1 MAGIYQ
7 NRKSNSEITKI
18 SNAWSTMMNPLR
30 NLTQTGI
37 QQLIENVKRG
47 NDVRLQ
53 VAFKEIEQQM
63 PIFGICLNKRLAGI
77 TSRKW
82 DIVPADDSPEAK
94 AQAEVVKKMFD
105 KSDTR
110 NIDGLTECLRHLGMA
125 SFRGRSVVKPFIN
138 DDNELYF
145 KNIENWNALAYN
157 NRLYWNPDADQ
168 GVNLRDDNTLQELTE
183 DEVVWI
189 SEERPI
195 DLPGLMIYLRQL
207 IGEDRWSMAVEKF
220 GIPPVVIT
228 APEGTPDQALDVW
241 YQRAI
246 QIWNG
251 GSGVLPPGAKVDT
264 LTDARG
270 QDPFSEY
277 VNHQM
282 EMIVLLACGEK
293 MTTLGGSTGLGSN
306 LADVQTQEFNNLVSY
321 DCKRISNAL
330 TRCAVAK
337 CVRRMFN
344 TDEIKC
350 RFSFVED
357 DNVLPEK
364 YIELARSLKD
374 MGVTIDIA
382 KLKELTGLSF
392 ISDEQSDIWQPAD
405 RNLNNE

>member
-1 MAGIYQ
+1 MAPYFNNKTNG
-7 NRKSNSEITKI
+7 EIAKI

-37 QQLIENVKRG
+37 QQLIDNIKRG
-47 NDVRLQ
+47 NDVKLQ

-82 DIVPADDSPEAK
+82 DIIPIDESAEAK
-94 AQAEVVKKMFD
+94 AQAETVKKMFD

-110 NIDGLTECLRHLGMA
+110 NLDGLTECLRHLGMA
-125 SFRGRSVVKPFIN
+125 AFRGRSVVKPFIN

-145 KNIENWNALAYN
+145 KNIENWNVLTYN

-168 GVNLRDDNTLQELTE
+168 GVDLRDNNTLEEISE
-183 DEVVWI
+183 DEVIWI
-189 SEERPI
+189 SDERPI

-241 YQRAI
+241 YNRAI

-264 LTDARG
+264 LSEARG

-282 EMIVLLACGEK
+282 DMIVLLACGEK
-293 MTTLGGSTGLGSN
+293 LTTLGGATGLGSN
-306 LADVQTQEFNNLVSY
+306 LADVQSQEFNNLVNY
-321 DCKRISNAL
+321 DCKRISNAMS
-330 TRCAVAK
+330 RCAVAK
-337 CVRRMFN
+337 CVRKMFN
-344 TDEIKC
+344 TDEVKC

-357 DNVLPEK
+357 EHISIKEYLE
-364 YIELARSLKD
+364 YATTLQQL
-374 MGVTIDIA
+374 GGTIDLQ
-382 KLKELTGLSF
+382 KLKELTKF
-392 ISDEQSDIWQPAD
+392 DILAD
-405 RNLNNE
+405 DVKDVWKPTIKDDQI

>member
-1 MAGIYQ
+1 MALYFNNKTDG
-7 NRKSNSEITKI
+7 EITKI

-37 QQLIENVKRG
+37 QQLIDNIKRG
-47 NDVRLQ
+47 NDVKLQ

-82 DIVPADDSPEAK
+82 DILPIDESAEAK
-94 AQAEVVKKMFD
+94 AQAETVKKMFD
-105 KSDTR
+105 KSDTL

-125 SFRGRSVVKPFIN
+125 AFRGRSVVKPFIN
-138 DDNELYF
+138 DNNELYF
-145 KNIENWNALAYN
+145 KNIENWNALTYN

-168 GVNLRDDNTLQELTE
+168 SVDLRDNNTLQELTE
-183 DEVVWI
+183 DEVIWI
-189 SEERPI
+189 NDERPI

-228 APEGTPDQALDVW
+228 APDGTPDQALDVW
-241 YQRAI
+241 YNRAI

-251 GSGVLPPGAKVDT
+251 GSGVLPPGARVDT
-264 LTDARG
+264 LSEARG

-293 MTTLGGSTGLGSN
+293 MTTLGGATGLGSN
-306 LADVQTQEFNNLVSY
+306 LADVQTQEFNNLVNY
-321 DCKRISNAL
+321 DCKRISNAM
-330 TRCAVAK
+330 TRCAVTK
-337 CVRRMFN
+337 CVRKMFN
-344 TDEIKC
+344 TDEVKC

-357 DNVLPEK
+357 ENISIKEYLE
-364 YIELARSLKD
+364 YATTLQQL
-374 MGVTIDIA
+374 GGTIDLQ
-382 KLKELTGLSF
+382 KLKELTKF
-392 ISDEQSDIWQPAD
+392 DILAD
-405 RNLNNE
+405 DVKDVWKPTIKDNEL

>member
-1 MAGIYQ
+1 MASYFNNKTNG
-7 NRKSNSEITKI
+7 EIAKI

-37 QQLIENVKRG
+37 QQLIDNIKRG
-47 NDVRLQ
+47 NDVKLQ

-82 DIVPADDSPEAK
+82 DIIPIDESAEAK
-94 AQAEVVKKMFD
+94 AQAETVKKMFD

-110 NIDGLTECLRHLGMA
+110 NLDGLTECLRHLGMA
-125 SFRGRSVVKPFIN
+125 AFRGRSVVKPFIN

-145 KNIENWNALAYN
+145 KNIENWNALTYN

-168 GVNLRDDNTLQELTE
+168 GVDLRDNNTLQELTE
-183 DEVVWI
+183 DEVIWI

-241 YQRAI
+241 YNRAI

-264 LTDARG
+264 LSEARG

-282 EMIVLLACGEK
+282 DMIVLLACGEK
-293 MTTLGGSTGLGSN
+293 MTTLGGATGLGSN
-306 LADVQTQEFNNLVSY
+306 LADVQTQEFANLVNY
-321 DCKRISNAL
+321 DCKRISNAM

-337 CVRRMFN
+337 CVRKMFN
-344 TDEIKC
+344 TDEVKC

-357 DNVLPEK
+357 EHISIKEYLE
-364 YIELARSLKD
+364 YATTLQQL
-374 MGVTIDIA
+374 GGTIDLQ
-382 KLKELTGLSF
+382 KLKELTKFDILADDVKDVWKPTIKG
-392 ISDEQSDIWQPAD
+392 DE
-405 RNLNNE
+405 

>member
-1 MAGIYQ
+1 MALYFNNKTDG
-7 NRKSNSEITKI
+7 EIAKI

-37 QQLIENVKRG
+37 QQLIDNIKRG
-47 NDVRLQ
+47 NDVKLQ

-82 DIVPADDSPEAK
+82 DILPIDESAEAK
-94 AQAEVVKKMFD
+94 AQAQTVKKMFD
-105 KSDTR
+105 KSDTL

-125 SFRGRSVVKPFIN
+125 AFRGRSVVKPFIN
-138 DDNELYF
+138 DNNELYF
-145 KNIENWNALAYN
+145 KNIENWNALTYN

-168 GVNLRDDNTLQELTE
+168 SVDLRDNNTLQELTE
-183 DEVVWI
+183 DEVIWI
-189 SEERPI
+189 NDERPI

-241 YQRAI
+241 YNRAI

-264 LTDARG
+264 LSEARG

-282 EMIVLLACGEK
+282 DMIVLLACGEK
-293 MTTLGGSTGLGSN
+293 MTTLGGPTGLGSN

-321 DCKRISNAL
+321 DCKRISNAM
-330 TRCAVAK
+330 TRCAVTK
-337 CVRRMFN
+337 CVRKMFN
-344 TDEIKC
+344 TDEVKC

-357 DNVLPEK
+357 EHISIKEYLE
-364 YIELARSLKD
+364 YATTLQQL
-374 MGVTIDIA
+374 GGTIDLQ
-382 KLKELTGLSF
+382 KLKELIKFDILADDVKDVWKPT
-392 ISDEQSDIWQPAD
+392 IKDEE
-405 RNLNNE
+405 L

>member
-1 MAGIYQ
+1 MAPYFNNKTNG
-7 NRKSNSEITKI
+7 EIAKI

-37 QQLIENVKRG
+37 QQLIDNIKRG
-47 NDVRLQ
+47 NDVKLQ

-82 DIVPADDSPEAK
+82 DIIPIDESAEAK
-94 AQAEVVKKMFD
+94 AQADTVKKMFD

-110 NIDGLTECLRHLGMA
+110 NLDGLTECLRHLGMA
-125 SFRGRSVVKPFIN
+125 AFRGRSVVKPFIN

-145 KNIENWNALAYN
+145 KNIENWNVLTYN

-168 GVNLRDDNTLQELTE
+168 GVDLRDNNTLEEISE
-183 DEVVWI
+183 DEVIWI
-189 SEERPI
+189 SDERPI

-241 YQRAI
+241 YNRAI

-264 LTDARG
+264 LSEARG

-282 EMIVLLACGEK
+282 DMIVLLACGEK
-293 MTTLGGSTGLGSN
+293 LTTLGGATGLGSN
-306 LADVQTQEFNNLVSY
+306 LADIQSQEFNNLVNY
-321 DCKRISNAL
+321 DCKRISNAMS
-330 TRCAVAK
+330 RCAVAK
-337 CVRRMFN
+337 CVRKMFN
-344 TDEIKC
+344 TDEVKC

-357 DNVLPEK
+357 EHISIKEYLE
-364 YIELARSLKD
+364 YATTLQQL
-374 MGVTIDIA
+374 GGTIDLQ
-382 KLKELTGLSF
+382 KLKELTKF
-392 ISDEQSDIWQPAD
+392 DILAD
-405 RNLNNE
+405 DVKDVWKPTIKDDQL

>member
-1 MAGIYQ
+1 MASYFNNKTNG
-7 NRKSNSEITKI
+7 EIAKI

-37 QQLIENVKRG
+37 QQLIDNVKRG
-47 NDVRLQ
+47 NDVKLQ

-63 PIFGICLNKRLAGI
+63 PIFGICINKRLAGI

-82 DIVPADDSPEAK
+82 DIIPIDESAEAK
-94 AQAEVVKKMFD
+94 AQAETVKKMFD
-105 KSDTR
+105 KADTL
-110 NIDGLTECLRHLGMA
+110 NLDGLTECLRHLGLA
-125 SFRGRSVVKPFIN
+125 AFRGRSVVKPFIN
-138 DDNELYF
+138 ENNELYF
-145 KNIENWNALAYN
+145 KNIENWNALTYN

-168 GVNLRDDNTLQELTE
+168 SVDLRDNNTLEEISE
-183 DEVVWI
+183 DEVIWI
-189 SEERPI
+189 TDERPI

-241 YQRAI
+241 YNRAI

-264 LTDARG
+264 LSEARG

-282 EMIVLLACGEK
+282 DMIVLLACGEK
-293 MTTLGGSTGLGSN
+293 MTTLGGPTGLGSN
-306 LADVQTQEFNNLVSY
+306 LADVQTQEFNNLVNY
-321 DCKRISNAL
+321 DCKRISNAM

-337 CVRRMFN
+337 CVRKMFN
-344 TDEIKC
+344 TDEVKC

-357 DNVLPEK
+357 ENISIKEYLEYVTTLQR
-364 YIELARSLKD
+364 L
-374 MGVTIDIA
+374 GGTIDLQ
-382 KLKELTGLSF
+382 KLKALTKFDILADDVKDVWKPT
-392 ISDEQSDIWQPAD
+392 IKDDE
-405 RNLNNE
+405 

>member
-1 MAGIYQ
+1 MASYFNNNKNKG
-7 NRKSNSEITKI
+7 EIAKI

-37 QQLIENVKRG
+37 QQLIDNIKRG
-47 NDVRLQ
+47 NDVKLQ

-82 DIVPADDSPEAK
+82 DILPIDESAEAK
-94 AQAEVVKKMFD
+94 AQAETVKKMFD

-110 NIDGLTECLRHLGMA
+110 NLDGLTECLRHLGMA
-125 SFRGRSVVKPFIN
+125 AFRGRSVVKPFIN
-138 DDNELYF
+138 DNNELYF
-145 KNIENWNALAYN
+145 KNIENWNVLTYN

-168 GVNLRDDNTLQELTE
+168 SVDLRDNNTLNEISE
-183 DEVVWI
+183 DEVIWI
-189 SEERPI
+189 IDERPI

-241 YQRAI
+241 YNRAI

-251 GSGVLPPGAKVDT
+251 GSGVLPPGARVDT

-282 EMIVLLACGEK
+282 ETIVLLACGEK
-293 MTTLGGSTGLGSN
+293 MTTLGGPTGLGSN
-306 LADVQTQEFNNLVSY
+306 LAEVQAQDFNNLVNY
-321 DCKRISNAL
+321 DCKRISNAM
-330 TRCAVAK
+330 TRCAVTK
-337 CVRRMFN
+337 CVRKMFN
-344 TDEIKC
+344 TDEVKC
-350 RFSFVED
+350 RFSFVEEEHISIKEY
-357 DNVLPEK
+357 LE
-364 YIELARSLKD
+364 YATTLQQL
-374 MGVTIDIA
+374 GGTIDLQ
-382 KLKELTGLSF
+382 KLKELTKFDILADDVKDVWKPTIKG
-392 ISDEQSDIWQPAD
+392 DE
-405 RNLNNE
+405 